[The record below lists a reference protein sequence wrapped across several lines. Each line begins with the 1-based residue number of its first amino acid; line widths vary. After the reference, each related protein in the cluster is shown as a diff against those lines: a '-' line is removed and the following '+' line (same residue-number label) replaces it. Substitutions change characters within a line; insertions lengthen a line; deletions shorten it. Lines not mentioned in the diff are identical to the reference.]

1 MNDRYHFEALG
12 DRIKLCVSPE
22 HKFGTDA
29 FLLSDFAAPR
39 RKDRACDLGTGCGI
53 VALAWYRTEETRPRQ
68 SYGVDIQ
75 PQAIDQ
81 LTITVREND
90 LEGQVVPVLA
100 DLTDRSALPEG
111 QSFDVVTCNP
121 PYRSPGTRPPAPSTM
136 SAGRR
141 PGCCGSA
148 GGAASASAPSACPM

>member
-12 DRIKLCVSPE
+12 DRIRLCVSPE

-53 VALAWYRTEETRPRQ
+53 VALAWYRTEEAQPRQ

-81 LTITVREND
+81 LTITVQENG
-90 LEGQVVPVLA
+90 LE
-100 DLTDRSALPEG
+100 
-111 QSFDVVTCNP
+111 
-121 PYRSPGTRPPAPSTM
+121 
-136 SAGRR
+136 
-141 PGCCGSA
+141 
-148 GGAASASAPSACPM
+148 